1 MWQACLPRRSS
12 AKADRQHMA
21 NLQPTRLPLQ
31 IKRMEQNDEA
41 QMTNEVR
48 AVACA
53 ACSRKL
59 RRAQRIGYGVFA
71 RKSAE
76 DSPESFRGYSPY
88 ARRIEGGTRCPLVRR
103 RSLWRPK
110 AAQRV
115 GENIIVFEEADPLC
129 RRS

>member
-41 QMTNEVR
+41 QMTNEVI
-48 AVACA
+48 A
-53 ACSRKL
+53 KL

-115 GENIIVFEEADPLC
+115 GENIIVFEEADP
-129 RRS
+129 